1 MKVITFILIALCTA
15 VHGQNPLQKGLET
28 INKQSAEAHILFLA
42 DDALEGRESGF
53 QGGRIARNYIVSQL
67 QQIGI
72 EPFSTE
78 YGYLQHFSAYR
89 VDSQSKEP
97 KRYTV
102 VDSVI
107 SRLKKTTHYRLEMA
121 NVLGMIKGKKPDE
134 FVIVGAHYDHLGM
147 DKYLHRDQIY
157 NGADDNASGV
167 SAVLQLAMAFKTS
180 GKQPERTII
189 FAFWDGEERGLLGSK
204 YFTDQCDFRHQIKAY
219 LNYDM
224 IGRNNRP
231 DEPEHF
237 VYFYT
242 ASNPIF
248 ETWLKEDINKHKL
261 ALKPDYRAWDNPIG
275 GSDNAS
281 FAIHKI
287 PIVWFHTD
295 GHPDYHKP
303 TDHSDRL
310 NWNKIVEI
318 SRASFL
324 IMWKLANEKF

>member
-1 MKVITFILIALCTA
+1 MKIVTTLLGFVFSITYA
-15 VHGQNPLQKGLET
+15 QNPLQKGLE
-28 INKQSAEAHILFLA
+28 IIDKQSAEAHIHFLA

-53 QGGRIARNYIVSQL
+53 RGGRIARNYIVSQL
-67 QQIGI
+67 RQIGI
-72 EPFSTE
+72 EPLFE
-78 YGYLQHFSAYR
+78 NGYLQSFFAYR
-89 VDSQSKEP
+89 ADSQSKDS

-107 SRLKKTTHYRLEMA
+107 HRLKAQPHHRLEMA
-121 NVLGMIKGKKPDE
+121 NVLGMIKGKKPNE
-134 FVIVGAHYDHLGM
+134 VVIVGAHYDHLGM
-147 DKYLHRDQIY
+147 DEYLHGDQIY

-167 SAVLQLAMAFKTS
+167 SAVLQLAKAFKTS

-231 DEPEHF
+231 DEPEYF

-248 ETWLKEDINKHKL
+248 GTWLKEDISKHKL

-295 GHPDYHKP
+295 VHPDYHKP
-303 TDHSDRL
+303 TDHTDRL

-318 SRASFL
+318 SKASFL
-324 IMWKLANEKF
+324 ILWKLANEKAY

>member
-1 MKVITFILIALCTA
+1 MKYIFLYLMFCISVCY
-15 VHGQNPLQKGLET
+15 GQKSLQEGLKSIDRQT
-28 INKQSAEAHILFLA
+28 AEAHINFLA

-67 QQIGI
+67 RQIGV
-72 EPFSTE
+72 EPFFSD
-78 YGYLQHFSAYR
+78 GYLQHFSAYR
-89 VDSQSKEP
+89 ADSQSKEL

-102 VDSVI
+102 VDSVVN
-107 SRLKKTTHYRLEMA
+107 RLKTSTHYRLEMA
-121 NVLGMIKGKKPDE
+121 NVLGMIKGKKADE
-134 FVIVGAHYDHLGM
+134 YVIVGAHYDHLGM
-147 DKYLHRDQIY
+147 DKYLEGDQIY

-167 SAVLQLAMAFKTS
+167 SAVLQLAKAFKKS
-180 GKQPERTII
+180 GEQPLRTII

-204 YFTDQCDFRHQIKAY
+204 YFTDNCSFRNQIKAY

-231 DEPEHF
+231 EQPNYF

-242 ASNPIF
+242 ASHPIF
-248 ETWLKEDINKHKL
+248 GDWLKSDIQKYKIDL
-261 ALKPDYRAWDNPIG
+261 QPDYRAWDNPIG

-303 TDHSDRL
+303 TDHSDKL
-310 NWNKIVEI
+310 NWEKIVEI
-318 SRASFL
+318 TKASYLIFSR
-324 IMWKLANEKF
+324 LANDKY